1 MSLAVSVL
9 NVGVRQQ
16 TADFA
21 RCGSTI
27 KHVCPVLFSA
37 ASVDGQEVTTL
48 EGLQEEAAEF
58 GRFLAEEGAE
68 QCGFCSPGFIMSVL
82 AMVRELDDP
91 TVEEMKEYLAGNLC
105 RCTGYMGQLRA
116 IRKYMKAKR
125 MQFQT
130 AGEEA
135 RA

>member
-1 MSLAVSVL
+1 
-9 NVGVRQQ
+9 
-16 TADFA
+16 
-21 RCGSTI
+21 
-27 KHVCPVLFSA
+27 
-37 ASVDGQEVTTL
+37 
-48 EGLQEEAAEF
+48 
-58 GRFLAEEGAE
+58 
-68 QCGFCSPGFIMSVL
+68 
-82 AMVRELDDP
+82 MVRESDDP